1 VCSVTMVE
9 VAAVAAAVAAAAVA
23 AAADF
28 CCRDLIA
35 AAAAAFLGV
44 IIFGAGD
51 SAAFIT
57 EDPAAFVKSCFLIGM
72 GSA

>member
-1 VCSVTMVE
+1 MCSVTMVE
-9 VAAVAAAVAAAAVA
+9 VVAVAASVVAAAVA

-57 EDPAAFVKSCFLIGM
+57 EDPGAFAKSCFLIGM